1 MNDLI
6 SREALKITIEHFQII
21 NPKLSVYDVLKL
33 IDKAPT
39 GESYNLLLSRFRHL
53 LQSDFIRSF
62 DEYDIIKGDY
72 KRDIKEADVINGY
85 SAGYRDGTLDKMH
98 ANADDLARLKAENN
112 RLTAELEKAYE
123 LINSI
128 RAERSRQAC
137 PFGDDRE
144 TCAFYKANGCDFCKL
159 AIK

>member
-1 MNDLI
+1 MSYYEKYEKKLLPCPTCGYDRPVIQRQASGLYSI
-6 SREALKITIEHFQII
+6 VCPRYSCGRVYTMFYPTIDQAVEEWNNEKRQKDIFKAQ
-21 NPKLSVYDVLKL
+21 YTQGYEQGT
-33 IDKAPT
+33 IDA
-39 GESYNLLLSRFRHL
+39 Y
-53 LQSDFIRSF
+53 
-62 DEYDIIKGDY
+62 
-72 KRDIKEADVINGY
+72 
-85 SAGYRDGTLDKMH
+85 H

-123 LINSI
+123 LINSM